1 MRFYLPQFLWLLAA
15 LPVLLGLFLLADR
28 FRKARSKKIGRSET
42 VSRLFDRVNFAAL
55 NLSLIAFMAGLAFII
70 AAMARPQYP
79 GGVEKIEARG
89 GRIVIALD
97 LSLSMKAQDFQP
109 DRLEKAKREIIDLI
123 EKLKAQTVGL
133 VIFAGQ
139 AFVQCPPTIDYS
151 AFRMFLDVADVGMIS
166 DTGTNLADAISVSAK
181 LLEDQSAADRAI
193 IIFTD
198 GETFE
203 GDAENAAS
211 DAAKQGIKV
220 YTIGVGSASGRPIP
234 DPESGGLK
242 KDENGQIVMSR
253 LDADILSKIANR
265 GNGKFYRATPGESE
279 LDDLYADI
287 KGLKG
292 EEKESKFRTLY
303 VEKYRWLLLPGII
316 LISLASFI
324 PTSRKENGNAP

>member
-234 DPESGGLK
+234 DAESGGLK

-324 PTSRKENGNAP
+324 PSSRNENGDAL